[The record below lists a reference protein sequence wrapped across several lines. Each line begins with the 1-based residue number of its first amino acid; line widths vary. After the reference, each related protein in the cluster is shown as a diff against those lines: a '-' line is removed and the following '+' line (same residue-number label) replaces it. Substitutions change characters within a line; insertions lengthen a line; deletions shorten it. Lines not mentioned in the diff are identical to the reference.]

1 MARDISVS
9 ISVQG
14 EREYRTALKDA
25 QSAVKLLDSELKA
38 SEAAF
43 DGSANA
49 QEHYANKTRLIGAQ
63 IEQQK
68 TILKSLEQ
76 AVKEAGKE
84 FGESSAKTDYFRIEV
99 NKTHASIAKLERAFR
114 ESEAEMAELGRDS
127 GRVGRQLE
135 QGIGEAA
142 DDVGRKFD
150 QMVKKLDVDLSEI
163 GSATQFSALI
173 DGGGVITGTVQQV
186 IDGIDQ
192 VVESTED
199 YRRRMSFLEQ
209 NAITAG
215 LDPDELKAVAMK
227 VASITGDMDGAI
239 EGVSNL
245 AAAGLDMNEI
255 ATAADRLVAA
265 AMRWPETLKFESM
278 ADGLQES
285 IATKNAV
292 GQYAEMLTRLGL
304 DLETVNEAMNATPDA
319 NAAQTAAMAWMTEHG
334 LDESLANYLEMN
346 EDLVKAEA
354 AQLKY
359 NDALAKFAE
368 ALVPVQTEWNNFKS
382 DFLTGTT
389 ELIDGGFDE
398 WIGGLEEKLRS
409 GLGLNEWMQ
418 NLLGD
423 DLYKKLFEEG
433 RDETKTPAPGTASTY
448 TGAVDPSVF
457 APDTTVKPGAYAGA
471 VDLGETYGIAAAEA
485 YTNAVKENTADV
497 FDVSDAVEDARASL
511 QSWEEMESG
520 LTKEMMQELLDKEAA
535 AKAGEEAGDAGV
547 DGIGSAVESD
557 MPDLLQSLETDGK
570 NAISGFADGILASSD
585 EAVSAANTVWNL
597 VNARL
602 SRPFSFPSLSLPN
615 GGNASGQSGAGSAAE
630 TRGVALYLDGRE
642 LGRTSADYISAEQ
655 GARVDRYETYGY

>member
-1 MARDISVS
+1 MAV
-9 ISVQG
+9 
-14 EREYRTALKDA
+14 REI
-25 QSAVKLLDSELKA
+25 
-38 SEAAF
+38 
-43 DGSANA
+43 
-49 QEHYANKTRLIGAQ
+49 KTRLTVDSEKQFNREI
-63 IEQQK
+63 
-68 TILKSLEQ
+68 
-76 AVKEAGKE
+76 KEAGRNMRVMASEMKAAAADFNLTGNE
-84 FGESSAKTDYFRIEV
+84 MDYLTRKSDSLNSQIRQQETIVEALRNAVESSAKAWGDASEKTDGYRIKLAGAEA
-99 NKTHASIAKLERAFR
+99 NLAKLKKELQQ
-114 ESEAEMAELGRDS
+114 SDAEMAELGRDS

-142 DDVGRKFD
+142 DDVGKKFD

-173 DGGGVITGTVQQV
+173 DGGGVIVGTVQQV

-245 AAAGLDMNEI
+245 AAAGLNMNEI
-255 ATAADRLVAA
+255 ATAADRLVSAA
-265 AMRWPETLKFESM
+265 IMWPDTLKFESM
-278 ADGLQES
+278 ADGLQET

-292 GQYAEMLTRLGL
+292 GQYAELLERLGL

-368 ALVPVQTEWNNFKS
+368 VLVPVRTEWNNFKT

-409 GLGLNEWMQ
+409 GLGLNEWMR

-423 DLYKKLFEEG
+423 DLYKKLFEED
-433 RDETKTPAPGTASTY
+433 RDETKPPAPGTASTY

-457 APDTTVKPGAYAGA
+457 APDTTVKPGTYAGA

-485 YTNAVKENTADV
+485 YTNAVKENTAEA
-497 FDVSDAVEDARASL
+497 FDVSDAVEDARANL
-511 QSWEEMESG
+511 QTWEEMESG
-520 LTKEMMQELLDKEAA
+520 LTSDMMQDLFDKEAA
-535 AKAGEEAGDAGV
+535 ALSGEEAGDAGMTGV
-547 DGIGSAVESD
+547 EDAINDKAGDVEKNSNIIGQNIGTEVSNGIIDQIPLVASSAAAMYQAILNELNKPISVPGIGAGA
-557 MPDLLQSLETDGK
+557 TGYDGQ
-570 NAISGFADGILASSD
+570 
-585 EAVSAANTVWNL
+585 
-597 VNARL
+597 
-602 SRPFSFPSLSLPN
+602 
-615 GGNASGQSGAGSAAE
+615 GGNLQQAN
-630 TRGVALYLDGRE
+630 TRGVSLYLDGRE
-642 LGRTSADYISAEQ
+642 VGRTEAPYISDAQ
-655 GARVDRYETYGY
+655 GERVDRYETYGY

>member
-1 MARDISVS
+1 MSVREIKTKLTIDSEKQFNKEIREAGRNMRVMASEMKAAAADFNLTGNEMDYLTRKSDSLNAQIRQQEN
-9 ISVQG
+9 II
-14 EREYRTALKDA
+14 EALKDA
-25 QSAVKLLDSELKA
+25 VA
-38 SEAAF
+38 
-43 DGSANA
+43 
-49 QEHYANKTRLIGAQ
+49 
-63 IEQQK
+63 
-68 TILKSLEQ
+68 
-76 AVKEAGKE
+76 
-84 FGESSAKTDYFRIEV
+84 SSAKAWGDASEKTDGFRIKLAGAEA
-99 NKTHASIAKLERAFR
+99 NLAKLKKELQQ
-114 ESEAEMAELGRDS
+114 SDAEMAELGRDS

-173 DGGGVITGTVQQV
+173 DGGGAITGTVQQV
-186 IDGIDQ
+186 IEGIDQ

-255 ATAADRLVAA
+255 ATAADRLVSAA
-265 AMRWPETLKFESM
+265 IMWPDTLKFESM
-278 ADGLQES
+278 ADGLQET
-285 IATKNAV
+285 IATKNAA
-292 GQYAEMLTRLGL
+292 GQYAELLERLGL

-346 EDLVKAEA
+346 EDLVKAEE
-354 AQLKY
+354 AQLRY

-368 ALVPVQTEWNNFKS
+368 VLVPVQTEWNNFKT

-418 NLLGD
+418 NLLGE
-423 DLYKKLFEEG
+423 DLYKKLFEED
-433 RDETKTPAPGTASTY
+433 REETKTPEPGTATSY
-448 TGAVDPSVF
+448 TGAPVF

-471 VDLGETYGIAAAEA
+471 VNLGETYGIAAAEA

-497 FDVSDAVEDARASL
+497 FDVGDAVEDARASL

-520 LTKEMMQELLDKEAA
+520 LTKEMMQDLLDKEAA
-535 AKAGEEAGDAGV
+535 AKAGEEAGIAAVVGV
-547 DGIGSAVESD
+547 DEGVQENAPQAEANAGIIGENV
-557 MPDLLQSLETDGK
+557 G
-570 NAISGFADGILASSD
+570 ISFGNGIIAQTPFVASS
-585 EAVSAANTVWNL
+585 AAAMYQAMINEINKPIAL
-597 VNARL
+597 PPFMNAT
-602 SRPFSFPSLSLPN
+602 N
-615 GGNASGQSGAGSAAE
+615 YGGQGAPGGS
-630 TRGVALYLDGRE
+630 TRGLNAALYLDGRE
-642 LGRTSADYISAEQ
+642 LGRTEAPYIGDAQ